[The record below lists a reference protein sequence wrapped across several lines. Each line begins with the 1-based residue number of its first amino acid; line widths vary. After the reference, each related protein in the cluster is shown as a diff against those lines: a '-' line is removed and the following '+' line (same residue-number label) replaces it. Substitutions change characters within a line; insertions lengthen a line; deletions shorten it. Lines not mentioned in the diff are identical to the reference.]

1 MQTNIYNIAFAEST
15 KQAYI
20 HFWGC
25 NIRCKGCICKKMVY
39 DAMLDRNAKIHML
52 DPKGVTAPPTRF
64 MDLDTAVKTLI
75 GLNVKSVLLEGQEAS
90 LDPAMP
96 IIAKTL
102 HRELGTTNYLLT
114 NAFHMPNLTDIDR
127 VVVGLKALDE
137 KLHIDYTGESNRA
150 ILHNFES
157 IYRSG
162 VPMMAESVVIPG
174 YIDAP
179 EIGKIAKFI
188 AGIDKN
194 MRYQI
199 DAYSR
204 VGHNPWRKPTAEEIE
219 EAVAAAS
226 KHLTNVHCFKGT
238 ELLEYNVKSI
248 FPTEAELDAP
258 ELQPAI
264 ETREMVAA

>member
-1 MQTNIYNIAFAEST
+1 MLTKVYNIAFAEST
-15 KQAYI
+15 RQAYV

-52 DPKGVTAPPTRF
+52 DPKGVTSPPTRF
-64 MDLDTAVKTLI
+64 MDLDTVLDTLL
-75 GLNVKSVLLEGQEAS
+75 GLEVKSVLLEGQEAS

-114 NAFHMPNLTDIDR
+114 NAFHMPDLNDIDR
-127 VVVGLKALDE
+127 VVVGLKTFDE
-137 KLHIDYTGESNRA
+137 GLHIDYTGESNRV

-157 IYRSG
+157 IHRSG

-174 YIDAP
+174 YIDTE
-179 EIGKIAKFI
+179 EIGNIARFI
-188 AGIDKN
+188 GGIDKN

-204 VGHNPWRKPTAEEIE
+204 VGDNPWRKPTAGEIE

-238 ELLEYNVKSI
+238 ELLEYSVKSI

-264 ETREMVAA
+264 EIRELVAA